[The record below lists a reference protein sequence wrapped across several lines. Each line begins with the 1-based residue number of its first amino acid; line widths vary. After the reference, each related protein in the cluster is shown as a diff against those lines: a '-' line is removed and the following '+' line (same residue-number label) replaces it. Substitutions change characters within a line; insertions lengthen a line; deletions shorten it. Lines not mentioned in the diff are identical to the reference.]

1 VRALELVTTWPVAN
15 VAAAVVTV
23 DGDVIDTIG
32 EDDRRF
38 RLASLAKPMT
48 AWATLVAVEEGVVS
62 LDDAVGQPGC
72 TLRHLLAHA
81 GGYPF
86 TGTEPIARPA
96 RMRIYSNTGIEMAAD
111 TVARAAAMPFADYLG
126 DAVLDPLGMTGAALD
141 GSPAHGIWA
150 TLDDVVRFLTEVQRP
165 ALVHETT
172 AADALSAQW
181 PDLAGI
187 VPDVGRFDPCP
198 WGLGFEIKGAKAP
211 HWMGTDNSAPTVGHF
226 GGAGTMMWADPVAGC
241 ALVALTDRTFDEW
254 AAEAL
259 QRWPELSDAVLAEAT
274 AR

>member
-23 DGDVIDTIG
+23 NGDVRGAIG
-32 EDDRRF
+32 EHDRRF

-48 AWATLVAVEEGVVS
+48 AWATLVAVEEGIVA
-62 LDDAVGQPGC
+62 LDDHIGQPGC

-86 TGTEPIARPA
+86 TGTAPIARPA

-111 TVARAAAMPFADYLG
+111 AVGRAAEMPFADYLT
-126 DAVLDPLGMTGAALD
+126 DAVLDPLGMTSTTLD
-141 GSPAHGIWA
+141 GSPAHGIWS
-150 TLDDVVRFLTEVQRP
+150 TLDDVIRFLTEVQRP
-165 ALVHETT
+165 ALVHRTT
-172 AADALSAQW
+172 ADDAFSAQW

-198 WGLGFEIKGAKAP
+198 WGLGFEIKGRKAP
-211 HWMGTDNSAPTVGHF
+211 HWMGTANSAPTVGHF
-226 GGAGTMMWADPVAGC
+226 GGAGTMMWVDPRARC

-254 AAEAL
+254 STEAL
-259 QRWPELSDAVLAEAT
+259 HRWPELSDAVLAEA
-274 AR
+274 AGG

>member
-1 VRALELVTTWPVAN
+1 VRALELVRTWPVPN
-15 VAAAVVTV
+15 VAAALIATN
-23 DGDVIDTIG
+23 GDVLDTIG
-32 EDDRRF
+32 DHDRRF

-48 AWATLVAVEEGVVS
+48 AWATLVAVEEGIVS
-62 LDDAVGQPGC
+62 LDDPVGQPDC

-86 TGTEPIARPA
+86 TGTQPIARPA
-96 RMRIYSNTGIEMAAD
+96 RMRIYSNTGVEMAAAH
-111 TVARAAAMPFADYLG
+111 VAQAAAMPFADYLG
-126 DAVLDPLGMTGAALD
+126 DAVLAPLGMTGAALE

-150 TLDDVVRFLTEVQRP
+150 TLDDVVRFLAEVQRP

-172 AADALSAQW
+172 ADDALSAQW
-181 PDLAGI
+181 PELAGI

-211 HWMGTDNSAPTVGHF
+211 HWMGAANSAPTVGHF

-241 ALVALTDRTFDEW
+241 ALVALTDRSFDEW
-254 AAEAL
+254 STEAL
-259 QRWPELSDAVLAEAT
+259 QRWPELSDAALAEAT

>member
-1 VRALELVTTWPVAN
+1 VRALELVTTWPVDH
-15 VAAAVVTV
+15 VAAAVINV
-23 DGDVIDTIG
+23 DGDVLGAVGDH
-32 EDDRRF
+32 DRRF

-48 AWATLVAVEEGVVS
+48 AWATLVAVEEGVIS
-62 LDDAVGQPGC
+62 LDAPVGQPGC

-86 TGTEPIARPA
+86 TGAQPIARPA
-96 RMRIYSNTGIEMAAD
+96 RMRIYSNTGIEMAAAA
-111 TVARAAAMPFADYLG
+111 VEAAAEMPFGDYLA
-126 DAVLDPLGMTGAALD
+126 DAVLAPLGMTGAALE
-141 GSPAHGIWA
+141 GSAAHGIWS

-172 AADALSAQW
+172 ADDALSAQW

-211 HWMGTDNSAPTVGHF
+211 HWMGSANSAPTVGHF
-226 GGAGTMMWADPVAGC
+226 GGAGTMMWADPLAGC

-259 QRWPELSDAVLAEAT
+259 RVWPELSDAVLAEA
-274 AR
+274 AGG